1 MKALILIALLLTF
14 LTFQAPSSLTFTFE
28 DLGIDTLYLS
38 PLNVTSLTRTFNSPI
53 SGYANV
59 TIMIYASMN
68 NTYTFVR
75 IEINGRST
83 RITLK
88 NGVASESLNLII
100 NNDSNKVWMQF
111 TNIGAEPAI
120 VYSNSTIT
128 VQFYET
134 SNGSPEQ
141 LTGQN
146 QLIRNMWASALVVA
160 YAAPFIVTYV
170 IRRREKRAEEEE
182 VEMPIIVG

>member
-14 LTFQAPSSLTFTFE
+14 LTFQAHSNLTFTFE
-28 DLGIDTLYLS
+28 DLGIGTLYLS
-38 PLNVTSLTRTFNSPI
+38 PLNVTSLTRTFDSPI

-59 TIMIYASMN
+59 TITIYTSLN
-68 NTYTFVR
+68 NTYAFVR

-83 RITLK
+83 SITLK
-88 NGVASESLNLII
+88 NGASSESLNLMI
-100 NNDSNKVWMQF
+100 NNGSNTVWMQF
-111 TNIGAEPAI
+111 TNIGSEPVT
-120 VYSNSTIT
+120 VYANSTIT
-128 VQFYET
+128 IQFYET
-134 SNGSPEQ
+134 SNGSAEQ

-146 QLIRNMWASALVVA
+146 QLTWNIWASALVTA